1 MGWSE
6 EMGVHSIK
14 LRVNVHATEDEEKVR
29 KALLEAIP
37 EEYRSKVRI
46 EREEYTGHYGNPI
59 LVLSINVEN
68 PDESEKILNYILSKL
83 DRVDKTMLAASLE
96 ERVDK
101 EGSLY
106 FRLSKQDALQGR
118 LTIYESDDV
127 IRVKVGYS
135 GRRKRALHDY
145 ERRLRSGGGE

>member
-1 MGWSE
+1 
-6 EMGVHSIK
+6 MGVHSIK
-14 LRVNVHATEDEEKVR
+14 LRVNVHATEDEEKVKR
-29 KALLEAIP
+29 ALLEAIP
-37 EEYRSKVRI
+37 EEYRSKIRI

-59 LVLSINVEN
+59 LVLSINIEN
-68 PDESEKILNYILSKL
+68 PEESEKILDYILSKL

-135 GRRKRALHDY
+135 GRRKKALHDY
-145 ERRLRSGGGE
+145 ERRLKSGSGE